1 MALFFLNK
9 YRHLLF
15 IALAASSCA
24 QDINISTPD
33 EPSQLIV
40 DGWIEPG
47 QPVRVLLTATV
58 NFSDPID
65 SASYLNIV
73 MTRAKVSVIEDGVK
87 EVLTL
92 RKDTNYFPPHIYM
105 SNKTRGKVGSEYTV
119 IAEYDGQTVT
129 GTSTILAP
137 PQIDSAWFATDE
149 GQDSL
154 GFIWLSFRDPVDEN
168 NFYRVRTI
176 LPNREHRYIGA
187 QVSAY
192 YDDLFMDGKCLI
204 PVYRGMKNISE
215 KMIEHRF
222 RIGDT
227 VTLCLSSIGENEFKF
242 WSNLDRAILNTG
254 NPFVTGG
261 TNLPSNLSNGLGI
274 WSAYGSSYVTVVC
287 RK

>member
-1 MALFFLNK
+1 MALFFLKK
-9 YRHLLF
+9 YRYLLF
-15 IALAASSCA
+15 AAFATCSCA
-24 QDINISTPD
+24 QDININTPD
-33 EPSQLIV
+33 EPSELVV

-92 RKDTNYFPPHIYM
+92 RRDTSYFPQHVYM
-105 SNKTRGKVGSEYTV
+105 SNKTRGKVGSEYTI
-119 IAEYDGQTVT
+119 IAEYEGQTAT

-154 GFIWLSFRDPVDEN
+154 GFIWLSFRDPVGEK
-168 NFYRVRTI
+168 NFYRIRTI
-176 LPNREHRYIGA
+176 LANREHRYIGA
-187 QVSAY
+187 QISAY
-192 YDDLFMDGKCLI
+192 SDNLFTDEKCTI
-204 PVYRGMKNISE
+204 PVYKGMKNISE

-227 VTLCLSSIGENEFKF
+227 VTLCLSSIGKEEFTY
-242 WSNLDRAILNTG
+242 WTSLDRAIVNTG
-254 NPFVTGG
+254 NPFITGG
-261 TNLPSNLSNGLGI
+261 TNLPSNMSNGLGI

-287 RK
+287 KK